1 MGLRNY
7 LGNLLLKAAQE
18 VAAQEARRQQG
29 TPDRAHRNT
38 LGGSFGGVED
48 HLQSASPAI
57 LAYRIANGFI
67 VRTLR
72 HEGEISK
79 IYYCENLQAVSEH
92 LVAEQTKDA
101 LGLRTSYQEESVA
114 KEAYGARSMAIQG
127 NAAQAKQ
134 RNFY

>member
-18 VAAQEARRQQG
+18 AKEQQEDKRE
-29 TPDRAHRNT
+29 RAHRNT
-38 LGGSFGGVED
+38 LGGGFGGVED

>member
-18 VAAQEARRQQG
+18 AKEQQE
-29 TPDRAHRNT
+29 DKLERAHNRNT
-38 LGGSFGGVED
+38 LGSYGRVED

-101 LGLRTSYQEESVA
+101 LGLRSNYQEEPVA
-114 KEAYGARSMAIQG
+114 QEAYGARSMQV
-127 NAAQAKQ
+127 NATQAKQ
-134 RNFY
+134 RTFY

>member
-18 VAAQEARRQQG
+18 AKEQQE
-29 TPDRAHRNT
+29 DKLERAHRNT
-38 LGGSFGGVED
+38 LGRGFGGVED